1 LPPQQYATPPDE
13 IAHVWFVKG
22 LMLVKLSPPMTVTA
36 DRLVFVVPSPSC
48 PEAFQ
53 PQQDATPPGVIA
65 QECRYPGNTV
75 SKPAPLA
82 TATGTLL
89 QGFVPWHS
97 SGPTA
102 PFPSWPK
109 LFEPQQYQAPPVA
122 RPHVRNNP
130 ARSAVKVSPPAT
142 ATGVRLHGLEL
153 HVSVAALAPIPS
165 SPNELSP
172 QQYAAPAAVR
182 PQACRFAAPTV
193 ENWSPPATLSG
204 VSLH

>member
-1 LPPQQYATPPDE
+1 
-13 IAHVWFVKG
+13 
-22 LMLVKLSPPMTVTA
+22 MLVKLSPPMTATA
-36 DRLVFVVPSPSC
+36 DTLVLVVPSPSC

-130 ARSAVKVSPPAT
+130 ARSAANVSPPAT
-142 ATGVRLHGLEL
+142 ASGALLHGNWSVEEL
-153 HVSVAALAPIPS
+153 QSSGPGAPAPRLAYTS
-165 SPNELSP
+165 AP
-172 QQYAAPAAVR
+172 QQYAAPPAV
-182 PQACRFAAPTV
+182 
-193 ENWSPPATLSG
+193 SPHAWMPPRLTKAYVNPPVTGPGTKLETIEPSP
-204 VSLH
+204 SWPHPL